1 MLQSYEKFAAK
12 LAADLLVD
20 QPEFRA
26 DPDNPAKVLV
36 PCPDGDWAS
45 LSLIPFDCQLQ
56 PADAGQFFDTVQTTG
71 DLLNAYQLARHSKP
85 FEKDLPHACDHVS
98 DYATDFMDRILQR
111 AYRTLDDRNARLIAT
126 LVSNLDIYTAV
137 KAIES
142 LLNSHADLALLRISE
157 KLEWTLHFD
166 HLAIRCGNA
175 GRHDAETV
183 VENLQTHHGYVTSQ
197 VKSENYYEFKD
208 GWDAYILFKVLN
220 NGQQLRLFID
230 QSLPGYPTQI
240 IQHWNH
246 VYGYTPHHLA
256 LRATCVVD
264 DQRCAVSLD
273 ELIMA
278 IKTDGIDVLTETG
291 QYTAGLLQQVFTR
304 PESNINIPSRIRS
317 QMRLINASLE
327 TSIENGKL
335 LELLCRREIKET
347 LKTEYFALYNIVF
360 DKHNPLHSAPVYP
373 YFLPAQAAHV
383 IRTSVQVA

>member
-1 MLQSYEKFAAK
+1 MLQRYEKFAAK

-20 QPEFRA
+20 QPEFRVDA
-26 DPDNPAKVLV
+26 DNTATVLI
-36 PCPDGDWAS
+36 PYPDGDWAA
-45 LSLIPFDCQLQ
+45 LNLTPFDCHLQ
-56 PADAGQFFDTVQTTG
+56 PADAGPFFDTVQTT
-71 DLLNAYQLARHSKP
+71 DELLNAYQLARHSKP
-85 FEKDLPHACDHVS
+85 FEQDLPHTCDYVS
-98 DYATDFMDRILQR
+98 DYATDFMDHILQR
-111 AYRTLDDRNARLIAT
+111 ARRTLDDSDARRIAA

-137 KAIES
+137 KAVES
-142 LLNSHADLALLRISE
+142 LLNSYADLALLRISE

-183 VENLQTHHGYVTSQ
+183 VENLQTHHGYVPSQ
-197 VKSENYYEFKD
+197 VESENHYAFKD

-264 DQRCAVSLD
+264 DQRCAVSLN
-273 ELIMA
+273 ELTLA
-278 IKTDGIDVLTETG
+278 IKTDGIDVLTDTG

-304 PESNINIPSRIRS
+304 PELQHQHSNQDS
-317 QMRLINASLE
+317 QSIASNRCISGNQHRKWQ
-327 TSIENGKL
+327 TIGAIVPQGDQRN
-335 LELLCRREIKET
+335 
-347 LKTEYFALYNIVF
+347 LK
-360 DKHNPLHSAPVYP
+360 D
-373 YFLPAQAAHV
+373 
-383 IRTSVQVA
+383 